1 VGAKPAPGNEA
12 VAASLWVMLL
22 ASCLTVFAIGAEVGF
37 VGWVLGYDLL
47 VASPSIRWV
56 PPVVA
61 GLTAVLFLGYGAHSI
76 LTLVGQP
83 AGTAKET
90 AERHSFL
97 M

>member
-1 VGAKPAPGNEA
+1 MGDA
-12 VAASLWVMLL
+12 L
-22 ASCLTVFAIGAEVGF
+22 ASCLTVFAIGAEIGF

-47 VASPSIRWV
+47 VASPSIRWI

-61 GLTAVLFLGYGAHSI
+61 GLTSALFLGYGAHSI

-90 AERHSFL
+90 AKKHSFL